1 MSKLLDIISNYIH
14 SHQSANEMENS
25 DNNQLQFARGRPD
38 YSAKDTDHGMI
49 ATCLDSFYM
58 LLCV

>member
-1 MSKLLDIISNYIH
+1 MSKLPDRISNYIH
-14 SHQSANEMENS
+14 SHQSANQMENS
-25 DNNQLQFARGRPD
+25 DNQLQFARGRPD

-58 LLCV
+58 LLYV